1 MRSAKLTIQ
10 ETVTLKTVLNSF
22 ERFAAGGGHRMRRIR
37 FTDFEAF
44 WFNRFLDRGL
54 IGVRKAPF
62 ERAGLSGKNG
72 YDIAFV
78 KYEIDQGIELI
89 LTNAI
94 ADDPDCLFVEPMGLV
109 EKYSKDL
116 DLYDRF
122 LNLLV
127 KEQERRRIVIWT
139 YLLSDDIDLL
149 PRRFLAPCR
158 ERKLEIVLKYD
169 SRRVFEI
176 IRSRPEGDQE

>member
-1 MRSAKLTIQ
+1 MK
-10 ETVTLKTVLNSF
+10 
-22 ERFAAGGGHRMRRIR
+22 RIR

-54 IGVRKAPF
+54 LGFRKAPF
-62 ERAGLSGKNG
+62 ERAGLTRRNG
-72 YDIAFV
+72 YDIEFV
-78 KYEIDQGIELI
+78 KYEIDQDIELI
-89 LTNAI
+89 VKNAI
-94 ADDPDCLFVEPMGLV
+94 ADDPDCLFVEPMGVV

-127 KEQERRRIVIWT
+127 REQERRRIVIWT

-158 ERKLEIVLKYD
+158 ERQLEIVLKHD
-169 SRRVFEI
+169 PGRVFEI
-176 IRSRPEGDQE
+176 IRSLPEGYQE